1 MTMPDNLQLEVQT
14 TDAARSPV
22 ERLSEEA
29 IRWELLSDTIQH
41 PTIVLPLALCL
52 MSLVYAALYAPLMK
66 GRTGAIILATCSGI
80 VAAGAFSWRYVA
92 RYRREYETRVL
103 QMTELQEREQRER
116 ESAEAEE
123 LCGTLQ
129 SGFLRIDSIEGLK
142 ALHGLV
148 REYEQLQP
156 VLERSKETNPL
167 ALSYMAAL
175 AEQTY
180 RQGLY
185 SLADAFELAQALH
198 FSDREALESETNTLK
213 GEIASLS
220 GDEAQAARVAMKRE
234 TLASHRDRLD
244 LIEQQALRRDKL
256 LHQADRCEASLARTR
271 IELAALKADSSAASV
286 STLTE
291 ALRNTIAQAR
301 EVQEEMRKLGF

>member
-1 MTMPDNLQLEVQT
+1 MQDNVQLEAQT
-14 TDAARSPV
+14 TDAAQPSI
-22 ERLSEEA
+22 EHLSEEA
-29 IRWELLSDTIQH
+29 IRWELLSDMLQH
-41 PTIVLPLALCL
+41 PTIIWPLALCL
-52 MSLVYAALYAPLMK
+52 MSLIYAVLYAPLLK
-66 GRTGAIILATCSGI
+66 GGAGAAILGICSGI

-92 RYRREYETRVL
+92 RYRREYERRVRHAIDL
-103 QMTELQEREQRER
+103 QDRERLER

-123 LCGTLQ
+123 LRGSLQ
-129 SGFLRIDSIEGLK
+129 AGFLRLDSIEGLR
-142 ALHGLV
+142 ALDGLV
-148 REYEQLQP
+148 REYEHLQP
-156 VLERSKETNPL
+156 VLERSRETNPL
-167 ALSYMAAL
+167 VLSYMGTL

-185 SLADAFELAQALH
+185 ALADALELAQALH
-198 FSDREALESETNTLK
+198 FSDQDSLESKANRLER
-213 GEIASLS
+213 EIASLS

-286 STLTE
+286 SSLTE
-291 ALRNTIAQAR
+291 ALQNTIVQAR

>member
-1 MTMPDNLQLEVQT
+1 MTMPDNLQLEAQA

-22 ERLSEEA
+22 ERLSEET
-29 IRWELLSDTIQH
+29 IRRELLSDTLQH
-41 PTIVLPLALCL
+41 PTIILPTALCL
-52 MSLVYAALYAPLMK
+52 MSLIYAALYAPLLK
-66 GRTGAIILATCSGI
+66 GGASATILGFCSGI
-80 VAAGAFSWRYVA
+80 VAAGSFSWRYVA
-92 RYRREYETRVL
+92 RYRREYERRV
-103 QMTELQEREQRER
+103 QHAIDMQDRERRER

-123 LCGTLQ
+123 LRGTLQ
-129 SGFLRIDSIEGLK
+129 AGFLRIDSIEGLK
-142 ALHGLV
+142 VLHGLA

-156 VLERSKETNPL
+156 VLERSQEANPL
-167 ALSYMAAL
+167 ALSYMGTL

-185 SLADAFELAQALH
+185 ALADAFELVQALH
-198 FSDREALESETNTLK
+198 FSDEEALASETDTLER
-213 GEIASLS
+213 EIASLS
-220 GDEAQAARVAMKRE
+220 RDEAQAARVAMKRE
-234 TLASHRDRLD
+234 TLTSRRDRLD

-291 ALRNTIAQAR
+291 ALQTTIAQAR

>member
-1 MTMPDNLQLEVQT
+1 MQDNVQLEAQT
-14 TDAARSPV
+14 TDAAQPSI
-22 ERLSEEA
+22 EHLSEEA
-29 IRWELLSDTIQH
+29 IRWELLSDMLQH
-41 PTIVLPLALCL
+41 PTIIWPLALCL
-52 MSLVYAALYAPLMK
+52 MSLIYAVLYAPLLK
-66 GRTGAIILATCSGI
+66 GGAGAAILGICSGI

-92 RYRREYETRVL
+92 RYRREYERRVRHAIDL
-103 QMTELQEREQRER
+103 QDRERSER

-123 LCGTLQ
+123 LRGSLQ
-129 SGFLRIDSIEGLK
+129 AGFLRLDSIEGLR
-142 ALHGLV
+142 ALDGLV
-148 REYEQLQP
+148 REYEHLQP
-156 VLERSKETNPL
+156 VLERSRETNPL
-167 ALSYMAAL
+167 VLSYMGTL

-185 SLADAFELAQALH
+185 ALADALELAQALH
-198 FSDREALESETNTLK
+198 FSDQDSLESKTNRLER
-213 GEIASLS
+213 EIASLS

-286 STLTE
+286 SCLTE
-291 ALRNTIAQAR
+291 ALQNTIVQAR

>member
-1 MTMPDNLQLEVQT
+1 MQDNVQLEAQT
-14 TDAARSPV
+14 TDAAQPSI
-22 ERLSEEA
+22 EHLSEEA
-29 IRWELLSDTIQH
+29 IRWELLSDMLQH
-41 PTIVLPLALCL
+41 PTIIWPLALCL
-52 MSLVYAALYAPLMK
+52 MSLIYAVLYAPLLK
-66 GRTGAIILATCSGI
+66 GGAGAAILGICSGI

-92 RYRREYETRVL
+92 RYRREYERRVRHAIDL
-103 QMTELQEREQRER
+103 QDRERSER

-123 LCGTLQ
+123 LRGSLQ
-129 SGFLRIDSIEGLK
+129 AGFLRLDSIEGLR
-142 ALHGLV
+142 ALDGLV
-148 REYEQLQP
+148 REYEHLQP
-156 VLERSKETNPL
+156 VLERSRETNPL
-167 ALSYMAAL
+167 ALSYMGTL

-185 SLADAFELAQALH
+185 ALADALELAQALH
-198 FSDREALESETNTLK
+198 FSDQDSLESETNRLER
-213 GEIASLS
+213 EIASLS

-291 ALRNTIAQAR
+291 ALQNTIVQAR

>member
-1 MTMPDNLQLEVQT
+1 MTMQDNVQLEAQT

-29 IRWELLSDTIQH
+29 IRRELLSDTLQH
-41 PTIVLPLALCL
+41 PTIILPLALCL
-52 MSLVYAALYAPLMK
+52 MSLIYAALYAPLLK
-66 GRTGAIILATCSGI
+66 GGAGATILGICSGI
-80 VAAGAFSWRYVA
+80 VAAGSFSWRYVA
-92 RYRREYETRVL
+92 RYRREYERRIQHAMDL
-103 QMTELQEREQRER
+103 QDRERRER
-116 ESAEAEE
+116 EIAEAEE
-123 LCGTLQ
+123 LRGTLQ
-129 SGFLRIDSIEGLK
+129 AGFLHIDSIEGLK

-156 VLERSKETNPL
+156 VLERRRETDAL
-167 ALSYMAAL
+167 ALSYVGAL

-185 SLADAFELAQALH
+185 SLSDAFELARALH
-198 FSDREALESETNTLK
+198 FSDKEALESETATL
-213 GEIASLS
+213 EREVASLA

>member
-1 MTMPDNLQLEVQT
+1 MQDNVQLEAQT
-14 TDAARSPV
+14 TDAAQPSI
-22 ERLSEEA
+22 EHLSEEA
-29 IRWELLSDTIQH
+29 IRWELLSDMLQH
-41 PTIVLPLALCL
+41 PTIIWPLALCL
-52 MSLVYAALYAPLMK
+52 MSLIYAVLYAPPLR
-66 GRTGAIILATCSGI
+66 GGAGAAILGICSGI

-92 RYRREYETRVL
+92 RYRREYERRVRHAIDL
-103 QMTELQEREQRER
+103 QDRERLER

-123 LCGTLQ
+123 LRGSLQ
-129 SGFLRIDSIEGLK
+129 AGFLRLDSIEGLR
-142 ALHGLV
+142 ALDGLV
-148 REYEQLQP
+148 REYEHLQP
-156 VLERSKETNPL
+156 VLERSRETNPL
-167 ALSYMAAL
+167 ALSYMGTL

-185 SLADAFELAQALH
+185 ALADALELAQALH
-198 FSDREALESETNTLK
+198 FSDQDSLESETNRLER
-213 GEIASLS
+213 EIASLS

-286 STLTE
+286 SSLTE
-291 ALRNTIAQAR
+291 ALQNTIVQAR